1 MQDEW
6 QQFFRDR
13 KLILWGTSIG
23 ARQAVKLLDECGLR
37 KNILAY
43 VDNAKEKWGTNIGN
57 VPVFSPSDLFGLI
70 KLHSNAVICITS
82 IFYDQISRQIRSL
95 GVSAPIYVFLWYNP
109 CELKSGCKYDTEEK
123 RKISSCYD
131 LKDEYTSELIE
142 KILDGGLLNARAFGS
157 LEKYKGA
164 GGVDAY
170 FYEGSMQKLV
180 EEEPVLT
187 LLDVGSYDGL
197 SVKQMENVFGARLKI
212 VHAFEPSAD
221 NFAIMQKNLENRQD
235 TFLHKLALSDMP
247 SEAVFTAAGPFFR
260 LSGQDD
266 KVGAESIECAV
277 LDNLDL
283 LIEGRPILKLDVEG
297 MEMKALRGA
306 ENFIRQYRPILVVCV
321 YHRDDDIAEIPHY
334 VKSLIPDY
342 KSYLRGGMH
351 TVAYFI

>member
-109 CELKSGCKYDTEEK
+109 CELKSGCKYDAEEK

-170 FYEGSMQKLV
+170 FYESSMQQLV
-180 EEEPVLT
+180 EREPLLT
-187 LLDVGSYDGL
+187 LLDVGAYDGL
-197 SVKQMENVFGARLKI
+197 SVKQMENVFGNRLKV

-221 NFAIMQKNLENRQD
+221 NFAAMQSNLEKRQD
-235 TFLHKLALSDMP
+235 TFLHKMALSDE
-247 SEAVFTAAGPFFR
+247 SVKTSFTSSGPFFR
-260 LSGQDD
+260 LSGQEDT
-266 KVGAESIECAV
+266 AEEEFIECAR
-277 LDNLDL
+277 LDDLDL
-283 LIEGRPILKLDVEG
+283 LIEGRPILNLD
-297 MEMKALRGA
+297 
-306 ENFIRQYRPILVVCV
+306 Y
-321 YHRDDDIAEIPHY
+321 
-334 VKSLIPDY
+334 
-342 KSYLRGGMH
+342 SYFLQ
-351 TVAYFI
+351 IK